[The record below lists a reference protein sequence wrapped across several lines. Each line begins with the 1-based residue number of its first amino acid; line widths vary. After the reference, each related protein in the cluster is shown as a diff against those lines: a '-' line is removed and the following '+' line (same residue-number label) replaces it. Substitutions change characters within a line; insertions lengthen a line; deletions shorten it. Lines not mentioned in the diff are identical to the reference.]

1 MALIRSGAT
10 KASTMSAEPRHC
22 HLSIRG
28 LHISHCRAR
37 ELMASTSRME
47 PFFEILTSGPLT
59 LLLPPIHYDSDLDAR
74 QRRTGGSPPPENPR
88 FPTPNS
94 SSQAS
99 HPPTP
104 T

>member
-10 KASTMSAEPRHC
+10 NASTMSAEPRHG

-37 ELMASTSRME
+37 ELMGSTSSME

-59 LLLPPIHYDSDLDAR
+59 LYSPNLIMARTRWSVLEARRACASGSGFDFRAQFSTVRQLCDL
-74 QRRTGGSPPPENPR
+74 G
-88 FPTPNS
+88 
-94 SSQAS
+94 
-99 HPPTP
+99 
-104 T
+104 

>member
-10 KASTMSAEPRHC
+10 KASTMSAEPRHG

-37 ELMASTSRME
+37 ELMGSTSSME

-59 LLLPPIHYDSDLDAR
+59 LYSPNLIMTWTRRRRVLKGLVGSEVEKMELSGLTTPI
-74 QRRTGGSPPPENPR
+74 RR
-88 FPTPNS
+88 
-94 SSQAS
+94 
-99 HPPTP
+99 
-104 T
+104 